1 MNTNTILQL
10 ISFLLFAV
18 LAFFLANPFG
28 FWMPTMTHMLVL
40 AAAVGVFGAFSVF
53 VLMERAGDE
62 RENEHR
68 HSAGRTAFLAGGA
81 VLIIGIIVQT
91 LAHTLDPWLVWAL
104 LAMVA
109 AKSVARLYS
118 AYNR

>member
-1 MNTNTILQL
+1 MNTNVLAQL
-10 ISFLLFAV
+10 ISALLLAV
-18 LAFFLANPFG
+18 AAFFLANPYG
-28 FWMPTMTHMLVL
+28 FWMPEMTHMVVL
-40 AAAVGVFGAFSVF
+40 AVAVAIFGAFSVF

-68 HSAGRTAFLAGGA
+68 HSAGRAAFLAGGA
-81 VLIIGIIVQT
+81 VLIIGIIIQT
-91 LAHTLDPWLVWAL
+91 LSHTLDPWLVWAL

-109 AKSVARLYS
+109 AKSIARVYS

>member
-1 MNTNTILQL
+1 MNTNTLFQL
-10 ISFLLFAV
+10 ISFALFAIA
-18 LAFFLANPFG
+18 AFFLANPFDL
-28 FWMPTMTHMLVL
+28 WMPEMTHMFVL
-40 AAAVGVFGAFSVF
+40 AVAVAVFGAFSVF

-68 HSAGRTAFLAGGA
+68 HSAGRAAFLAGGA
-81 VLIIGIIVQT
+81 VLIVGIIIQT

-109 AKSVARLYS
+109 AKSIARVYS